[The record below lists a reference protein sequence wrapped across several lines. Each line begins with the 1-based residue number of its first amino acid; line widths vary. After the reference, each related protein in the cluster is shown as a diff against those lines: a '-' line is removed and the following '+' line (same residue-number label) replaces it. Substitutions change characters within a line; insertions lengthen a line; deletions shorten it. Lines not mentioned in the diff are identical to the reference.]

1 MELRHL
7 RYFVAV
13 AQALNFTRAA
23 EKLHTSQPSL
33 SSQIRDLEN
42 CVGVPLLVRDK
53 RKVALTAAGECFLE
67 DALAILEQ
75 AENAKLRARKIVQED
90 RQLTIGF
97 VPSAEV
103 NLLPKVLPMFRLR
116 QPDTLIELVS
126 LITTEQEEKIRRG
139 ELDVGLMRHP
149 VYSPEIDYLELFDE
163 PLVVVLPVDH
173 PLAHEKEIT
182 AAQLDG
188 VNFVSTDPAY
198 SGSLA
203 PIVKA
208 WFAQE
213 NSQPNIVQVATNILV
228 TMNLV
233 GMGLGVTLIPGYMNN
248 FNTGRGISTHCRK
261 CACHCFTDG
270 VEERG
275 DEAGITRFHRH
286 CAGTFGKRNGII
298 THYFCNMRRGSQF
311 LVLVNWCYRHREAG
325 SNILIFQLAPTFD

>member
-1 MELRHL
+1 
-7 RYFVAV
+7 
-13 AQALNFTRAA
+13 
-23 EKLHTSQPSL
+23 
-33 SSQIRDLEN
+33 
-42 CVGVPLLVRDK
+42 
-53 RKVALTAAGECFLE
+53 
-67 DALAILEQ
+67 
-75 AENAKLRARKIVQED
+75 
-90 RQLTIGF
+90 
-97 VPSAEV
+97 
-103 NLLPKVLPMFRLR
+103 MFRLR

-126 LITTEQEEKIRRG
+126 LITTQQEEKIRRG

-173 PLAHEKEIT
+173 PLAHEKELP

-248 FNTGRGISTHCRK
+248 FNTGQVVFRPIAGNVPSIALLMAWKKGEMKPALRDFI
-261 CACHCFTDG
+261 AI
-270 VEERG
+270 VQER
-275 DEAGITRFHRH
+275 
-286 CAGTFGKRNGII
+286 
-298 THYFCNMRRGSQF
+298 
-311 LVLVNWCYRHREAG
+311 
-325 SNILIFQLAPTFD
+325 LASVTA

>member
-53 RKVALTAAGECFLE
+53 RKVALTAAGECFLQ

-75 AENAKLRARKIVQED
+75 AENAKLRARKIVQE
-90 RQLTIGF
+90 
-97 VPSAEV
+97 SAEV

-213 NSQPNIVQVATNILV
+213 NSQPNIVQGATNILV

-248 FNTGRGISTHCRK
+248 FNTGQVVFRPIAGNVPSIALLMAWKKGEMKPALRD
-261 CACHCFTDG
+261 FI
-270 VEERG
+270 VIVQER
-275 DEAGITRFHRH
+275 
-286 CAGTFGKRNGII
+286 
-298 THYFCNMRRGSQF
+298 
-311 LVLVNWCYRHREAG
+311 
-325 SNILIFQLAPTFD
+325 LASVTA

>member
-1 MELRHL
+1 
-7 RYFVAV
+7 
-13 AQALNFTRAA
+13 
-23 EKLHTSQPSL
+23 
-33 SSQIRDLEN
+33 
-42 CVGVPLLVRDK
+42 
-53 RKVALTAAGECFLE
+53 
-67 DALAILEQ
+67 
-75 AENAKLRARKIVQED
+75 
-90 RQLTIGF
+90 
-97 VPSAEV
+97 
-103 NLLPKVLPMFRLR
+103 MFRLR

-126 LITTEQEEKIRRG
+126 LITTQQEEKIRRG

-173 PLAHEKEIT
+173 PLACHEKEIT

-208 WFAQE
+208 WFVQE

-248 FNTGRGISTHCRK
+248 FNTGQVVFVPLPK
-261 CACHCFTDG
+261 CTFHCFTDG
-270 VEERG
+270 VEER
-275 DEAGITRFHRH
+275 E
-286 CAGTFGKRNGII
+286 
-298 THYFCNMRRGSQF
+298 M
-311 LVLVNWCYRHREAG
+311 
-325 SNILIFQLAPTFD
+325 LALRDFIAIVQERLASVTA

>member
-53 RKVALTAAGECFLE
+53 RKVALTAAGECFP

-126 LITTEQEEKIRRG
+126 LITTQQEEKN
-139 ELDVGLMRHP
+139 
-149 VYSPEIDYLELFDE
+149 SP
-163 PLVVVLPVDH
+163 
-173 PLAHEKEIT
+173 
-182 AAQLDG
+182 
-188 VNFVSTDPAY
+188 
-198 SGSLA
+198 
-203 PIVKA
+203 
-208 WFAQE
+208 W
-213 NSQPNIVQVATNILV
+213 
-228 TMNLV
+228 
-233 GMGLGVTLIPGYMNN
+233 
-248 FNTGRGISTHCRK
+248 
-261 CACHCFTDG
+261 
-270 VEERG
+270 
-275 DEAGITRFHRH
+275 
-286 CAGTFGKRNGII
+286 
-298 THYFCNMRRGSQF
+298 
-311 LVLVNWCYRHREAG
+311 
-325 SNILIFQLAPTFD
+325 

>member
-53 RKVALTAAGECFLE
+53 RKVALTAAGECFLQ

-126 LITTEQEEKIRRG
+126 LSPRNRRKKFAVVNST
-139 ELDVGLMRHP
+139 VGLNCAIH

-188 VNFVSTDPAY
+188 VNFVSTDPVY

-248 FNTGRGISTHCRK
+248 FNTGQVVFRPIAGNVPSIALLMAWKKGEMKPALRDFI
-261 CACHCFTDG
+261 AI
-270 VEERG
+270 VQER
-275 DEAGITRFHRH
+275 
-286 CAGTFGKRNGII
+286 
-298 THYFCNMRRGSQF
+298 
-311 LVLVNWCYRHREAG
+311 
-325 SNILIFQLAPTFD
+325 LASVTA

>member
-1 MELRHL
+1 M
-7 RYFVAV
+7 F
-13 AQALNFTRAA
+13 
-23 EKLHTSQPSL
+23 SP
-33 SSQIRDLEN
+33 
-42 CVGVPLLVRDK
+42 
-53 RKVALTAAGECFLE
+53 

-261 CACHCFTDG
+261 CAFHYFTDG

-298 THYFCNMRRGSQF
+298 THYFCNMRRRSQF
-311 LVLVNWCYRHREAG
+311 LSACELALQTSG
-325 SNILIFQLAPTFD
+325 SRLEYSYFSTCTNIRLTPD

>member
-33 SSQIRDLEN
+33 SSQIRDLET

-53 RKVALTAAGECFLE
+53 RKVALTAAGECFLQ

-75 AENAKLRARKIVQED
+75 AENAKARARRTVQED
-90 RQLTIGF
+90 NHFSIGF

-103 NLLPKVLPMFRLR
+103 NLLPKVLPLFRLK
-116 QPDTLIELVS
+116 QPDTHIELVS
-126 LITTEQEEKIRRG
+126 LITTEQEEKILSG

-149 VYSPEIDYLELFDE
+149 VYSPDLDYLELIHE
-163 PLVVVLPVDH
+163 PLVVVLPVNH
-173 PLAHEKEIT
+173 PLADEQAISAE
-182 AAQLDG
+182 QLHG

-198 SGSLA
+198 SGALA
-203 PIVKA
+203 MIVKN
-208 WFAQE
+208 WFQQQK
-213 NSQPNIVQVATNILV
+213 SQPNIVQVATNILV

-248 FNTGRGISTHCRK
+248 FNTGQVVFRPIIGDVPTIALLMAWKKGSLK
-261 CACHCFTDG
+261 PALTDFIAT
-270 VEERG
+270 VHER
-275 DEAGITRFHRH
+275 
-286 CAGTFGKRNGII
+286 
-298 THYFCNMRRGSQF
+298 
-311 LVLVNWCYRHREAG
+311 
-325 SNILIFQLAPTFD
+325 LAVSLTV